1 MNKRKYKIFRI
12 NSPPNIVISESK
24 IIINKTIK
32 KMKKTILIIG
42 ILFFSISVKSQITKG
57 HWMLGGD
64 GSYSYTDLKSDT
76 SNPDPSWGIVVNPN
90 IGYFVKDKLV
100 VGSYSSFSLSKYSNG
115 YFFRLGPFLRYY
127 FLKPDKKINYFTEL
141 SFTYSIHFIKN
152 SENTSTYGYNI
163 KPGIVY
169 FLNDV
174 VALEASLKYFYG
186 KAPDANNI
194 ISKGLI
200 FGIGLQIHLEKNTN

>member
-1 MNKRKYKIFRI
+1 MNKRKHKIFNI
-12 NSPPNIVISESK
+12 NSPPNIVIGEPK

-32 KMKKTILIIG
+32 KMKKIILIIG
-42 ILFFSISVKSQITKG
+42 VLFFSISVKSQITKG

-64 GSYSYTDLKSDT
+64 GSYSYYDIKSDT

-90 IGYFVKDKLV
+90 IGYFVKDKLA
-100 VGSYSSFSLSKYSNG
+100 VGSYTSFSINKFSNG
-115 YFFRLGPFLRYY
+115 FFLGLGPFVRYY

-141 SFTYSIHFIKN
+141 SFGYSIHFIKN

-174 VALEASLKYFYG
+174 VALEASLKYYYG
-186 KAPDANNI
+186 KAPANNI

-200 FGIGLQIHLEKNTN
+200 FGVGLQIHLKRK